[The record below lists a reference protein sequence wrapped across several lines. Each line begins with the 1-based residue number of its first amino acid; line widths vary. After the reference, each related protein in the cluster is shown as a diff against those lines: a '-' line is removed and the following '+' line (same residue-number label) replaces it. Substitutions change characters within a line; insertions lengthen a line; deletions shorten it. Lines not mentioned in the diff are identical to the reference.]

1 MVGDQSLQFRK
12 TVKVKNVSKNFVNS
26 FPIISF
32 LGRRDVTTLGRF
44 VTCNIVGR
52 PGRDTAEMSPGDCDE
67 S

>member
-1 MVGDQSLQFRK
+1 M
-12 TVKVKNVSKNFVNS
+12 
-26 FPIISF
+26 
-32 LGRRDVTTLGRF
+32 TTLGRF